1 MKGSKPSQL
10 PGAGLDS
17 TVCRRLV
24 FVFGDQLTDSTSAFE
39 GFDDERDVILMAE
52 CDAETGLGDAEPKHA
67 GRSHKQRIAVFFSA
81 MRHFA
86 IAQADK
92 GRRIR
97 YIRVND
103 PNNTHGFTG
112 ELERTLKQLSPD
124 EIVVTRPGEWRV
136 LDEVEAWEDRF
147 GVPVRLC
154 EDDHFYTTPAEFSQ
168 WASGRKQL
176 VMEYFYREQRK
187 KLGVLMD
194 AKDPVGGE
202 WNFDKDNRE
211 SFKATPSVRPPNW
224 PEPDE
229 VTREVIELVNRRYP
243 DAPGRLDTE
252 RFIWPVTRSN
262 ALRWLD
268 EFIDKRLAK
277 FGPYEDAMWTGQPYL
292 YHSMLSVAL
301 NLKLL
306 DPRECVDKA
315 LNAYKS
321 GKAPINS
328 VEGFVRQ
335 LIGWREFI
343 RGVYWHEGPAY
354 RDRNSLAQ
362 HGNLPDFYWTGETDM
377 RCMAEAVAPVLDHAW
392 CHHIP
397 RLMILSGFAMMAGVH
412 PRQVGDWFYG
422 MFADSV
428 DWVTTPNTIGMGMH
442 CDGDSKRPGVVGT
455 KPYAASG
462 KYIGRMSNYC
472 EHCKYDNTRRTDSDD
487 ENAKPACPFNT
498 LYWDFLIRHRE
509 RFKRNNRMAMILKN
523 VDRMSKDERAE
534 ITVAGKKLRKRLGVG
549 PISG

>member
-1 MKGSKPSQL
+1 MES
-10 PGAGLDS
+10 A
-17 TVCRRLV
+17 VCRRLV
-24 FVFGDQLTDSTSAFE
+24 FVFGDQLTDSASSFE
-39 GFDDERDVILMAE
+39 GFDNKRDVILMAE
-52 CDAETGLGDAEPKHA
+52 CDAETGLGSGDQQHA

-92 GRRIR
+92 GRRVR

-103 PNNTHGFTG
+103 PNNTHAFTG
-112 ELERTLKQLSPD
+112 ELERTLKQLSPE

-136 LDEVEAWEDRF
+136 LEEIESWEDRF

-154 EDDHFYTTPAEFSQ
+154 EDDHFYTTPEEFSK

-187 KLGVLMD
+187 KHGVLMD
-194 AKDPVGGE
+194 GKDPVGGE

-211 SFKATPSVRPPNW
+211 SFKAAPRVRPPEW
-224 PEPDE
+224 AEPDDI
-229 VTREVIELVNRRYP
+229 TLEVIDLVNRRYP
-243 DAPGRLDTE
+243 DAPGRLDAE
-252 RFIWPVTRSN
+252 NFIWPVTRRA

-268 EFIDKRLAK
+268 EFIEKRLGK
-277 FGPYEDAMWTGQPYL
+277 FGPYEDAMWTGQPFL

-306 DPRECVDKA
+306 DPRECVEKA
-315 LNAYKS
+315 LKAYENA
-321 GKAPINS
+321 KAPINS

-343 RGVYWHEGPAY
+343 RGVYWHEGPDY
-354 RDRNSLAQ
+354 RDRNSLDQ
-362 HGNLPDFYWTGETDM
+362 HADLPDFYWTGDTDM
-377 RCMAEAVAPVLDHAW
+377 RCMAEALEPVLDHAW

-412 PRQVGDWFYG
+412 PRKVGDWFYA

-472 EHCKYDNTRRTDSDD
+472 EHCAYDNTKRTDSEGDTR
-487 ENAKPACPFNT
+487 PACPFNT
-498 LYWDFLIRHRE
+498 FYWDFLIRNHE
-509 RFKRNNRMAMILKN
+509 RFKGNNRMAMILKH
-523 VDRMSKDERAE
+523 VDRMSKEERAE
-534 ITVAGKKLRKRLGVG
+534 ITVAGKRLRKKLGVG
-549 PISG
+549 PIAG